1 MPCFYEWIQQK
12 SAGPPVLV
20 QVCYTHP
27 PQKKLDLHPIPG
39 TPQILTQSKKITQL
53 IVSPR
58 HSGLCVLRGFEF
70 LDVFRAGTAH
80 LGREMRPE
88 VGTDPRNH
96 VGSDHTP
103 TCFAESPMAEKL
115 FTNGSRFSE
124 HRGYMGPDFPAPS
137 HRCSPPQFLSP
148 SLRWVEGS
156 DLSEIHES
164 LDIKG
169 PNIWRT
175 MGKSFN

>member
-58 HSGLCVLRGFEF
+58 HSGFCVLRGFEF

-96 VGSDHTP
+96 VGTDHTP
-103 TCFAESPMAEKL
+103 TCFAESPMAENDL
-115 FTNGSRFSE
+115 Q
-124 HRGYMGPDFPAPS
+124 MGPDF
-137 HRCSPPQFLSP
+137 LSTGGT
-148 SLRWVEGS
+148 WVQIFQRLPTDVLLHNFFHHLCG
-156 DLSEIHES
+156 
-164 LDIKG
+164 G
-169 PNIWRT
+169 WRAVT
-175 MGKSFN
+175 